1 MSITDSQPRRSIGA
15 ARNPDSH
22 EAILAAAEEI
32 FCEAGYAG
40 FSIEAVARR
49 ARAGKPTIYRWWPSK
64 AHLLLDVYTRLKSSR
79 MPDPDTGTLEGDI
92 RTFLTELVR
101 FWSGNT
107 GGVYKSLIAEAQA
120 DAKAAEA
127 LQAYSIE
134 RTQHTAAMFERAKAR
149 GEMRADADSLAASDL
164 MSAYAWKLLLTD
176 RLAGQQDIIDKVTS
190 ILVQGLVKSSHD

>member
-1 MSITDSQPRRSIGA
+1 MSSVETTSRRSIGA

-120 DAKAAEA
+120 DPKAAEA

-134 RTQHTAAMFERAKAR
+134 RTRHTAGMFERAKAR
-149 GEMRADADSLAASDL
+149 GEMRDDADSLAASDL

-176 RLAGQQDIIDKVTS
+176 RLADQAEIIDKVTS
-190 ILVQGLVKSSHD
+190 ILVRGLAK

>member
-1 MSITDSQPRRSIGA
+1 MSSIDSQPRRSIGA

-92 RTFLTELVR
+92 RTFLVELVR

-120 DAKAAEA
+120 DQKAAAA

-134 RTQHTAAMFERAKAR
+134 RTEHTAAMFERAKAR
-149 GEMRADADSLAASDL
+149 GEMRPDADSLAASDL

-176 RLAGQQDIIDKVTS
+176 RLANQQDNIDKVTS
-190 ILVQGLVKSSHD
+190 ILCRGLAK

>member
-1 MSITDSQPRRSIGA
+1 
-15 ARNPDSH
+15 
-22 EAILAAAEEI
+22 
-32 FCEAGYAG
+32 
-40 FSIEAVARR
+40 
-49 ARAGKPTIYRWWPSK
+49 
-64 AHLLLDVYTRLKSSR
+64 

-127 LQAYSIE
+127 LQAYSVE

-176 RLAGQQDIIDKVTS
+176 RLADQADIIDKVTS
-190 ILVQGLVKSSHD
+190 ILVRGLVK